1 MPVRNIPDFARTTF
15 GHIDHRDARFLIEKF
30 PGPGRSY
37 QEIAE
42 LIDALP
48 LTLESSLNSDWLF
61 ESIFDQKQKLLDISP
76 FLLFSVLLR
85 RCWEGSPGMEDR
97 KVLNYLAN
105 LLSLFVHGDRMHRVQ
120 AQDREEHSYL
130 TALIEEALQA
140 DSQRQFLIHSHIGNY
155 SLFLTGIFP
164 HWVDHRHRYRKRPVN
179 LRTYID
185 FGSGYFQQAS
195 THGLAREYGLQGVFL
210 RLAMMFDEYRT
221 LLNRM
226 ASTYL
231 QPQWG

>member
-1 MPVRNIPDFARTTF
+1 VRNIPDFARTAF
-15 GHIDHRDARFLIEKF
+15 GHIDHQDARFLIEKF

-37 QEIAE
+37 EEIAG

-48 LTLESSLNSDWLF
+48 LTLESSLNSDWLY

-85 RCWEGSPGMEDR
+85 RCWDGSPGAEDR

-120 AQDREEHSYL
+120 SPDHEEQTYL

-140 DSQRQFLIHSHIGNY
+140 DSRRRFLIHSHIGNY

-164 HWVDHRHRYRKRPVN
+164 HWVDHRHRYRKRPASV
-179 LRTYID
+179 RTYVD

-210 RLAMMFDEYRT
+210 RLAMMFDEYRA

-226 ASTYL
+226 AANYL
-231 QPQWG
+231 QAQWS